1 MLAVLLVF
9 CPMLSF
15 GLDRLSALSMIET
28 GDNDRMVGRAGEVSR
43 YQILM
48 REWRSVTNS
57 SRFTDPKVSEAVT
70 RKLIEKRVA
79 TFQSIYHRNPTDFE
93 FYGLWNA
100 PSQVYRGRVSPV
112 VAERCRRFANLCQ
125 LEPTTPQSQVA
136 ARRSAAP
143 AGPANPASAILLD
156 QNGVRS
162 AAAVN

>member
-1 MLAVLLVF
+1 MRTLALLFLF

-28 GDNDRMVGRAGEVSR
+28 GDNDRMVGRAGEISR

-57 SRFTDPKVSEAVT
+57 NRFADPKVSEAVT

-79 TFQSIYHRNPTDFE
+79 MFQSIYGRNPTDFE

-100 PSQVYRGRVSPV
+100 PAQVYRGRVSPV
-112 VAERCRRFANLCQ
+112 VADRCRRFANLCQ
-125 LEPTTPQSQVA
+125 LEPNGQGPQVA
-136 ARRSAAP
+136 ARPPAP
-143 AGPANPASAILLD
+143 EKGKSRPSPGA
-156 QNGVRS
+156 
-162 AAAVN
+162 